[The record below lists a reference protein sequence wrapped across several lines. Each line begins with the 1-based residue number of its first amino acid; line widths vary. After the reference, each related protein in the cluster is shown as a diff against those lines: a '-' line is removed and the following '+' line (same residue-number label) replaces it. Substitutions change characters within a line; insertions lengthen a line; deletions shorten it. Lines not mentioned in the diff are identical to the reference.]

1 MNAKKTSTKS
11 GRKNQKDVKS
21 DPIPPEETSAEED
34 LWEDKDF
41 GGLEAP
47 EDFKRQLGCGG

>member
-1 MNAKKTSTKS
+1 MNAKKTSTKVGS
-11 GRKNQKDVKS
+11 KNQKDIKS
-21 DPIPPEETSAEED
+21 DSIPAEDIPAEED
-34 LWEDKDF
+34 FWEDEDF